1 MYEQTYGFSSK
12 PFQINPDPGFF
23 FEASGHRR
31 ALAYLR
37 YGLQQGMGFVVVTGD
52 IGTGKTLLVNTL
64 FREIAGEK
72 IVAARIVSS
81 NVGDEDLLRLVAVQ
95 LGLPA
100 DNCSKGELLNR
111 LEAFFRQC
119 AEAGKRVLLVVDEAQ
134 NMPRSALEELRMLS
148 NFEHHGQ
155 PLVQSFLLG
164 QREFRDVLRAPGLEQ
179 LRQRV
184 LAAFHLQP
192 LTAAETEIYIRHRL
206 GKVGWHGDPRID
218 DAVYPA
224 VFAFTGGVPRRI
236 NTLMDRLLLN
246 ASLDSLHELDLAG
259 VRAVTAEILAEQTI
273 APART
278 EAPAATAPTPAP
290 LPRRAGNPG
299 GEREDSLQQMEA
311 RLAAMQRAYDN
322 LAESLATP
330 AAAPVDQVHKPVRWW
345 PRVVLASSAL
355 GLLSIGLFLLRHR
368 I

>member
-1 MYEQTYGFSSK
+1 MYEQTYGFSGK

-100 DNCSKGELLNR
+100 EGCAKGELLIR

-164 QREFRDVLRAPGLEQ
+164 QREFREVLRAPGLEQ

-259 VRAVTAEILAEQTI
+259 VRAVTAEIIAEQTI
-273 APART
+273 APARA
-278 EAPAATAPTPAP
+278 EAPAARTP
-290 LPRRAGNPG
+290 PRAESANA
-299 GEREDSLQQMEA
+299 EHEQSLAQMEA

-330 AAAPVDQVHKPVRWW
+330 AAAPAEPASKPARWW

-368 I
+368 V